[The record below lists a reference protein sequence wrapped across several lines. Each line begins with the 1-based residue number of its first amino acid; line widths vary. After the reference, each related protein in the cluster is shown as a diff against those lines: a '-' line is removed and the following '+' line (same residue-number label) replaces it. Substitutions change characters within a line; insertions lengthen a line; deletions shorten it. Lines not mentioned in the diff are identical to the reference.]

1 MKQSEKA
8 IILIVDDKPANLLVL
23 ENLLKTPERVIIHA
37 HSGQEALKIALKENI
52 DLIILD
58 VHMPQMDGFEVAQIL
73 KSNKKTKDIPV
84 IFASAEKKEH
94 ASMMKGFEEGAVDY
108 LVKPLDPEVTR
119 AKVSVLLK
127 VQLQKKELV
136 EKNVLLEKSALLINN
151 SADII
156 GIIDASTLRIEE
168 MNTAFMNITGYNAQ
182 EIRNTSLL
190 FYLDQEDKALVQ
202 KLNAETGARKS
213 FETRFYCRNR
223 EIIWLDWNI
232 VIKYNKWFVNARDIT
247 SLKEVGR
254 IRNYLATVVKQSNDA
269 IYIHDHEGKIISW
282 NEGAEQT
289 YGYSENEA
297 LQMKI
302 WNFTPEFLLS
312 EMERIVG
319 DILQGKKVD
328 LLETRRITKHGKLI
342 DVLFSAAVI
351 SDAESPDSSI
361 VITERDITQQK
372 IADERIMELNRSLEK
387 SILQLETAN
396 KELESFSYSVS
407 HDLRAPLR
415 ALYGNAD
422 VLMEDYGNVLDDEG
436 RRVIKKLQDNVGRMD
451 QLIKDLLAFSKTGK
465 KEVRKSEVDMEAQ
478 VKEVI
483 AEIKTTYPHEPEI
496 VIGKLPP
503 AFGDYSMLNQ
513 VWTNLISNAFKYS
526 SKRKHPH
533 IEIGAREAAG
543 GLIEYFIR
551 DNGAGFDMQ
560 YADKLFG
567 TFQRLHD
574 ATEFEGTGIGL
585 AIVQRII
592 FKHGGTIRADARPD
606 RGATFYFTLTR

>member
-1 MKQSEKA
+1 MKKREKA

-23 ENLLKTPERVIIHA
+23 ENLLNTPERIIVHA
-37 HSGQEALKIALKENI
+37 HSGQEALKIALEENI

-94 ASMMKGFEEGAVDY
+94 ASMMKGFDEGAVDY
-108 LVKPLDPEVTR
+108 LFKPLDPEVTR

-127 VQLQKKELV
+127 VQLQKKELI
-136 EKNVLLEKSALLINN
+136 EKNVLLEKSTLLINN

-168 MNTAFMNITGYNAQ
+168 MNSAFMNITGYNAQ
-182 EIRNTSLL
+182 EINDTSLL
-190 FYLDQEDKALVQ
+190 FYLDQQDKAFVQ
-202 KLNAETGARKS
+202 KLNKEAEARKS

-223 EIIWLDWNI
+223 QIIWLDWNI

-247 SLKEVGR
+247 SLKEVGK

-269 IYIHDHEGKIISW
+269 IYIHDLEGKIISW

-289 YGYSENEA
+289 YGYSESEA

-312 EMERIVG
+312 EMEQIVG
-319 DILQGKKVD
+319 GILQGKKVD

-342 DVLFSAAVI
+342 DVLFSAAVV

-422 VLMEDYGNVLDDEG
+422 VLMEDYGEVLDDEG
-436 RRVIKKLQDNVGRMD
+436 RRVIEKLQGNVGRMD

-483 AEIKTTYPHEPEI
+483 AEIKNTYSHQAEI
-496 VIGKLPP
+496 VVGKLPP

-526 SKRKHPH
+526 SKRTHPH
-533 IEIGAREAAG
+533 IEIGSRQAAE
-543 GLIEYFIR
+543 GLIEYFIK
-551 DNGAGFDMQ
+551 DNGAGFEMQ

-592 FKHGGTIRADARPD
+592 LKHGGTIRAEALPD
-606 RGATFYFTLTR
+606 RGATFYFTLPR